1 MAVCSRMLFFLNT
14 NINNVG
20 LYQLSVSIYM
30 SLIGNFFCVL
40 SVVSYIFRLCRK
52 SINPIQ
58 TLLYA

>member
-20 LYQLSVSIYM
+20 LYQLSVSIYL

-40 SVVSYIFRLCRK
+40 LVVSYIFRLCRK